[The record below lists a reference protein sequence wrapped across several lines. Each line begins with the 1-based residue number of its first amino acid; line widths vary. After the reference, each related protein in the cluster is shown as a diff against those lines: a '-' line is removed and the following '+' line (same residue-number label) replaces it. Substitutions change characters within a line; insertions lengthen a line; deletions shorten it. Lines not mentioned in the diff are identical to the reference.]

1 MTGGSELVWL
11 VPDREVVWLSRQGTP
26 PESESTHPAAFPLGL
41 PSGLGEGLSPVT
53 RQANELA

>member
-1 MTGGSELVWL
+1 MWL